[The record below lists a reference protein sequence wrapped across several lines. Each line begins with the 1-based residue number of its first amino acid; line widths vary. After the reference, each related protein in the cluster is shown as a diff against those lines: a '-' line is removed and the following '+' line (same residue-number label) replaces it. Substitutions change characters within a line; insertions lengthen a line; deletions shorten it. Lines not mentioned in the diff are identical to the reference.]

1 MLRNLINISACAFL
15 LGMVACS
22 KETAGITEE
31 GNPVADNTQYKY
43 DLWNGA
49 NGSARVNM
57 GDGVTGYWYVESSPV
72 LGRSSITFPV
82 SVEEDDS
89 PDAMESV
96 VSYCGGVC
104 GTVELG
110 EGSDVSTG
118 VGIALVE
125 KDTAIDVSG
134 WDGLCV
140 SYESELSMKGLL
152 GYKDG
157 DAEAS
162 AEDMPSVNFEKTTKG
177 SVAARCAKWA
187 EFQNGSSAEVAKKVT
202 SLIFKFMG
210 KSKESGFF
218 NIKGVSSYKHGIVK
232 IDSLEQDSCLWNAAP
247 KNDGDSLITGYDG
260 LEGGSWYEFND
271 QEEGGLSSLEW
282 DVLPSNYMS
291 VSVWVADVV
300 KSKGGLSATV
310 NLQKNNNE
318 EAFAGIGLQI
328 IGYDEESEDFYPK
341 PRDVSAWGGLC
352 VTYMSE
358 MDARLV
364 LVADSAHEASATLPM
379 STSPIEKCLTWEEM
393 SAQEVA
399 KNASLIEFELRSSV
413 DTTAGLSVI
422 AVGKYSPTG
431 TCKIDVSKV
440 TLFPVNE

>member
-1 MLRNLINISACAFL
+1 
-15 LGMVACS
+15 
-22 KETAGITEE
+22 
-31 GNPVADNTQYKY
+31 
-43 DLWNGA
+43 
-49 NGSARVNM
+49 
-57 GDGVTGYWYVESSPV
+57 
-72 LGRSSITFPV
+72 
-82 SVEEDDS
+82 
-89 PDAMESV
+89 
-96 VSYCGGVC
+96 
-104 GTVELG
+104 
-110 EGSDVSTG
+110 
-118 VGIALVE
+118 
-125 KDTAIDVSG
+125 
-134 WDGLCV
+134 
-140 SYESELSMKGLL
+140 
-152 GYKDG
+152 
-157 DAEAS
+157 
-162 AEDMPSVNFEKTTKG
+162 
-177 SVAARCAKWA
+177 
-187 EFQNGSSAEVAKKVT
+187 
-202 SLIFKFMG
+202 
-210 KSKESGFF
+210 
-218 NIKGVSSYKHGIVK
+218 
-232 IDSLEQDSCLWNAAP
+232 
-247 KNDGDSLITGYDG
+247 LITGYDG

-282 DVLPSNYMS
+282 DVLPSKYMS

-399 KNASLIEFELRSSV
+399 KNASLIEFELRSFV